1 MTRSI
6 NEVDRMHTYF
16 YLKLKYPVFF
26 IFSLFSSTKSE
37 NRRVQNK
44 PYLGGRAG
52 ISGSGEVLGKWGRG
66 QNMVQ

>member
-26 IFSLFSSTKSE
+26 YLFSFFFHKIRE
-37 NRRVQNK
+37 QEGAEQALPR
-44 PYLGGRAG
+44 
-52 ISGSGEVLGKWGRG
+52 GEGWH
-66 QNMVQ
+66 